1 MQDLLPSN
9 RSAIIV
15 DDYESVEDIADYIKY
30 LHSHDEEYE
39 KYFEWKKSGISNQY
53 LLKLLKQRDWEFDY
67 YTDDYTGMNFF
78 EGFECFVCKRVHE
91 NLKRLKTGQEE
102 LKFHARLEHY
112 GCPPPVK
119 VDDKGQRTL
128 ESDIFMDMFTKQK
141 YIAKALRYHIDR
153 NLPVD
158 GEQIEKIADEMI
170 EHLRRN
176 KKLI

>member
-1 MQDLLPSN
+1 
-9 RSAIIV
+9 
-15 DDYESVEDIADYIKY
+15 
-30 LHSHDEEYE
+30 
-39 KYFEWKKSGISNQY
+39 
-53 LLKLLKQRDWEFDY
+53 
-67 YTDDYTGMNFF
+67 MNFF

-153 NLPVD
+153 NLHVD